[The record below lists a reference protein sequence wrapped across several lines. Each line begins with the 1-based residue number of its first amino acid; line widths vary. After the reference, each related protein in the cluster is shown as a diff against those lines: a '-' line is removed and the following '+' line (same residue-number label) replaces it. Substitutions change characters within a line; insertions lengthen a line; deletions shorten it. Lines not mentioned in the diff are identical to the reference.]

1 MAIRTRRR
9 ARFRRATSG
18 TQNLTLLIYNI
29 LKEQQASQK
38 SALLSAFDANMASAS
53 YDSTYGGQP
62 ADRAAVE
69 AWYAQAIA
77 AYPEGTTE
85 RDRLTAELAEF
96 RTRAIDKEMEIYGRA
111 YQDGTYAFGQKV
123 TFESYM
129 SFLRNARNGTSD
141 PVLKQKYL
149 TEEFIV
155 NFNDINDDMQA
166 RGASSSALL
175 SFYRRQLKIAQEQGV
190 GNDNIRKIERYITQ
204 AAKQAAADGKR
215 EAQEK
220 AGKILSKRTGEVAN
234 AIASA
239 IDAASNAGEISG
251 QAAYELKSL
260 NPMQLVNAFLKMD
273 PATKASILRSGTNA
287 GVMLNGENISGQG
300 IFDYVNNTRDELKA
314 YANADWVDIDT
325 RTYLRGILSEFDRTI
340 LAGSNLLTATE
351 LAADSG
357 DTARFN
363 SAKGLGNPLVNVE
376 SLKLHAENLRNPSL
390 SDAVG
395 AGSIALL
402 NGLVP
407 NPDQFNGKKNLSE
420 LTPVEAEEL
429 ANTFGGELFL
439 DGNRQ
444 GVIQEIIAS
453 YAGVAKLQSGGSYL
467 ELTID
472 PNSGQPVVQVTDEI
486 KPGRKVYLYS
496 TKLDGGVGR
505 ITSAVQQV
513 PSRLVDGNK
522 NTVGEV
528 VLEIDSAGNIN
539 RSIITA
545 DGYKIDFDDY
555 ELFLDSQ
562 GINPQQDQNGDFVF
576 ANTSGIYNGEAMK
589 LDPRFSK
596 LVPETKW
603 NGVLLGADSP
613 AAEEDIRSRIT
624 DLAYTTPG
632 GPAAITF
639 EIDENGN
646 NVARVND
653 PALVAARLGL
663 TESDLN
669 QIMKATPKG
678 DAESFGS
685 KIVKEAGVKFFRSQ
699 EGNENR
705 ASMNQPIDQAEIDRL
720 RARGQM
726 AVAQY
731 EERKAKAEQDRFM
744 TPLAIGSSLVP
755 GGRAAL
761 GLAQAAYNFAT
772 QTPAEQKA
780 FQSAVKLGAFSGPKY
795 AQSAT
800 TGTTPSD
807 PSEYFFRYTQLTAP
821 PQPSGAGTSLSP
833 YMSTL
838 ASPPKTGTTTARPT
852 FTPAEV
858 QLSFN
863 QYRAS
868 ERAPLNIST
877 STSTVRK

>member
-29 LKEQQASQK
+29 LKEQQAAQK

-62 ADRAAVE
+62 VDRAAVE

-85 RDRLTAELAEF
+85 RDRLAAELAEF

-111 YQDGTYAFGQKV
+111 YQDGTYAFGEKV

-129 SFLRNARNGTSD
+129 SFLRDARNGTDD
-141 PVLKQKYL
+141 PELKQKYL

-155 NFNDINDDMQA
+155 NFNDINDDMLA
-166 RGASSSALL
+166 KGASSSSMLA
-175 SFYRRQLKIAQEQGV
+175 FYRRQLKIAQEQGV
-190 GNDNIRKIERYITQ
+190 GNENIRKIERYITQ

-234 AIASA
+234 AISKA
-239 IDAASNAGEISG
+239 IDAAANAGEISG
-251 QAAYELKSL
+251 QAAYELKAL
-260 NPMQLVNAFLKMD
+260 TPMQLVNSFLKMD

-287 GVMLNGENISGQG
+287 GVLLNGENISGQG

-340 LAGSNLLTATE
+340 LAGSGLLTATE
-351 LAADSG
+351 SAADSG

-376 SLKLHAENLRNPSL
+376 SFKLHAQNLSNPSL

-395 AGSIALL
+395 AGSVALL

-407 NPDQFNGKKNLSE
+407 NPEQFNGKKNLSE
-420 LTPVEAEEL
+420 LTPIEAEEL
-429 ANTFGGELFL
+429 ASTFGGELFI

-444 GVIQEIIAS
+444 GVIREIIAS
-453 YAGVAKLQSGGSYL
+453 YTGVAKLQSGGSYL

-486 KPGRKVYLYS
+486 KPGRKIYLYS

-505 ITSAVQQV
+505 VTSAVQQV

-528 VLEIDSAGNIN
+528 VLEIAKDGSVN
-539 RSIITA
+539 RSVITP

-562 GINPQQDQNGDFVF
+562 GINPQQDANGDFVF
-576 ANTSGIYNGEAMK
+576 ANTSGVYNGEAMK
-589 LDPRFSK
+589 LDPRFSN
-596 LVPETKW
+596 LVPQAKW
-603 NGVLLGADSP
+603 NGVLLGADSA
-613 AAEEDIRSRIT
+613 AAEEDIRNGIT
-624 DLAYTTPG
+624 NLAYTTPG
-632 GPAAITF
+632 GAAAISF
-639 EIDENGN
+639 EIDEEGN
-646 NVARVND
+646 RVARVND

-705 ASMNQPIDQAEIDRL
+705 ALMNQPIDQAEIDRL

-726 AVAQY
+726 AVASY
-731 EERKAKAEQDRFM
+731 EERKAKAEQDRFV
-744 TPLAIGSSLVP
+744 TPLSAVAGVLP
-755 GGRAAL
+755 GGSLALRAA
-761 GLAQAAYNFAT
+761 QSAYNFVT

-780 FQSAVKLGAFSGPKY
+780 FKSAVSLGEFSGPKY

-800 TGTTPSD
+800 TGSTPSD
-807 PSEYFFRYTQLTAP
+807 PSEYFFRYTQMSPTAAP
-821 PQPSGAGTSLSP
+821 PSTGTGLST

-838 ASPPKTGTTTARPT
+838 AAPPKVATTSPRPT

-863 QYRAS
+863 QYRAD